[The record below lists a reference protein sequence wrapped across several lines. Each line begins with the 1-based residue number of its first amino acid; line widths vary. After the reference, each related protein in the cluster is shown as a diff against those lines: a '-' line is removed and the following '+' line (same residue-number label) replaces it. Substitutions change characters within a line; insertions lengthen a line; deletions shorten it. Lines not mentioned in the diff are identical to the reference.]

1 MANRSKK
8 AGGARS
14 GSPVNGARGNGNPLN
29 GKKGGYGR
37 ADEKKNGPD
46 SRAQTLSGIIIKAL
60 SGFYYVKS
68 GGCVYECKARGVFRN
83 EDITPLVG
91 DRAEFSIDKNG
102 KGFVTKILDRRNF
115 LTRPPVANV
124 DRLIIVVSTAEPRP
138 NPPVIDRLC
147 AVAEDRGIEPI
158 IVINKTDL
166 ESPREMLGIY
176 EKTGLKVFAVCC
188 QSGEG
193 VDELKSALRG
203 GINVFT
209 GNSGVGKSS
218 LLNIIDPRLGLE
230 TGEISEKL
238 GRGRHTTRHAS
249 LFELE
254 SGGYVCDTAGFSS
267 VDAETGGY
275 ICKENLQFTFR
286 EFLPYLGKCRFS
298 SCSHIC
304 EKGCKIC
311 EAVKKGVIAKSRH
324 DSYVLLYNEAKQEEL
339 KRK

>member
-1 MANRSKK
+1 M
-8 AGGARS
+8 GAEN
-14 GSPVNGARGNGNPLN
+14 GKNPVNGRKGNN
-29 GKKGGYGR
+29 GRPGDKTDGFDNCAK
-37 ADEKKNGPD
+37 
-46 SRAQTLSGIIIKAL
+46 TLSGIIIRAL

-68 GGCVYECKARGVFRN
+68 DGRVYECKARGVFRN

-91 DRAEFSIDKNG
+91 DKAEFSVDKNG
-102 KGFVTKILDRRNF
+102 KGFVTKILERRNF

-124 DRLIIVVSTAEPRP
+124 DRLMIVVSTAEPRP

-147 AVAEDRGIEPI
+147 AIAEDREIEPI

-166 ESPREMLGIY
+166 ESPREMLDIY
-176 EKTGLKVFAVCC
+176 GKTGLKVFAVCC

-193 VDELKSALRG
+193 IDELKSALGG

-254 SGGYVCDTAGFSS
+254 NGGYVCDTAGFSS
-267 VDAETGGY
+267 VDTETGGY
-275 ICKENLQFTFR
+275 ICKENLQFAFR

-298 SCSHIC
+298 SCSHVC

-311 EAVKKGVIAKSRH
+311 EAVEQGVIAKSRH